1 MQRAT
6 SPIASLPCC
15 GEARNDYVT
24 FLLALGRFQHRTAFA
39 RALVQLDVA
48 PEAVEADPSL
58 SAAMRPIAWSFGDG
72 ATFSGFTDDTQ
83 WNGYLNVWVTPA
95 TWPYVRAELIA
106 GADGDVGL
114 IDQYRRTPE
123 VNGLMSLSHGL
134 TTSEVTPVWLT
145 MFADY
150 PVATMIPIPESWT
163 EESWHNDTAPSFS
176 PCAGPMGEMAQVW
189 IDYEDPA
196 AREIPEANRFS
207 FCRRDAVGE
216 LAAIY
221 AGDDYDE
228 LVRHVAIE
236 QLACNF
242 ARRLGRM
249 LRPDEWREMRLRNRT
264 AGAGVCASHD
274 FVDANMV
281 MLEAWRATRDT
292 AIVGAGDAE
301 QLAGDLD
308 HVNAAWT
315 VATRH
320 YLTSDD
326 DLACCEA
333 MLVEARSGWL
343 YGLDRA
349 FTRAERGALLVEV
362 RNRRHLLAIGRV
374 APREKG
380 ARLDLALLSSD
391 ALERLIQSHR
401 DLGLVQQLRAE
412 RQRRLTTS
420 LGDDQRCHK
429 GKCCNAEHHQLSRSS
444 VDRLPKVLDHGTAT
458 IETRGNL
465 HAELDASRLVPIVIK
480 HVCGIACG

>member
-1 MQRAT
+1 MRIQHIAT
-6 SPIASLPCC
+6 FAQTIRTDPVTLVREYLSARDATVHEFQSE
-15 GEARNDYVT
+15 EARNDYVA

-114 IDQYRRTPE
+114 IDQYWRTPE

-134 TTSEVTPVWLT
+134 TTSEVTPVWPT

-326 DLACCEA
+326 EGVRFDAWRLTGRDVPSLVAEDHDLATVPPSDSRGRVYAVGFMEA
-333 MLVEARSGWL
+333 EGSGWI
-343 YGLDRA
+343 
-349 FTRAERGALLVEV
+349 V
-362 RNRRHLLAIGRV
+362 
-374 APREKG
+374 
-380 ARLDLALLSSD
+380 
-391 ALERLIQSHR
+391 
-401 DLGLVQQLRAE
+401 
-412 RQRRLTTS
+412 
-420 LGDDQRCHK
+420 
-429 GKCCNAEHHQLSRSS
+429 NAGNSSRSFDTLIDADAHLWS
-444 VDRLPKVLDHGTAT
+444 VFAS
-458 IETRGNL
+458 
-465 HAELDASRLVPIVIK
+465 AESAR
-480 HVCGIACG
+480 A